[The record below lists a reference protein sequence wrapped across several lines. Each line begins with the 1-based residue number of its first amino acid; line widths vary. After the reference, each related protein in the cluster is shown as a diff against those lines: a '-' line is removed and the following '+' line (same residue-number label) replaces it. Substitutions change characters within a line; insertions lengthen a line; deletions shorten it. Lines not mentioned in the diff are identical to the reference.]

1 MRVQFTI
8 VTWYSH
14 SNVVRK
20 KRYSSLASE
29 REWTKAQIWGRQQFR
44 AVVRCGAERQYKHA
58 QTTATPD
65 RRTKLNTRISSR
77 PVGQANKSPKRTL
90 SNWQDSRQCLHVS
103 VSLRAVHRQSQ
114 RNCSNEPVC
123 DTHVL
128 RGQSPHSL
136 RKRPVAMDFFYFCPT
151 GCECVIAWVHF
162 TWTRRGRA
170 AGNQFDCLLS
180 VS

>member
-58 QTTATPD
+58 QTTATQTGGPNWTRAFRVD
-65 RRTKLNTRISSR
+65 RSVRRTKVPKGHCRTGKTVDSVCMCLSRCARYIASLKEIAQTSRFVIRTCSVVKVHIRFVNDQLPWISFTFVQ
-77 PVGQANKSPKRTL
+77 PA
-90 SNWQDSRQCLHVS
+90 VS
-103 VSLRAVHRQSQ
+103 VL
-114 RNCSNEPVC
+114 
-123 DTHVL
+123 
-128 RGQSPHSL
+128 
-136 RKRPVAMDFFYFCPT
+136 
-151 GCECVIAWVHF
+151 
-162 TWTRRGRA
+162 
-170 AGNQFDCLLS
+170 
-180 VS
+180 